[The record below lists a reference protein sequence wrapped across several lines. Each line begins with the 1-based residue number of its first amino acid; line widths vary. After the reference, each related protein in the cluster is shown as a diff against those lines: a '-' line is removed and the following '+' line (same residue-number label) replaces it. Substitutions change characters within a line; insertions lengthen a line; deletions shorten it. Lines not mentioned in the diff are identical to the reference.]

1 MNIYKIT
8 LLAMLA
14 SLAVAGRIA
23 LSHLPNVQ
31 PVTAII
37 ILTGFWMGPAA
48 GLIMAFL
55 TTVVSNM
62 LLGMGYWTIWQV
74 VAWSIIGLFAGLIG
88 KYKPEFPVWG
98 LTIYGFLS
106 GIFFGVVISL
116 TMRSI
121 GQPFWAYY
129 LAGLPYDLNH
139 AISNVIFI
147 LILSPVLGTLFRRYK
162 QRNGLTEETAYVG
175 TTNYRS

>member
-8 LLAMLA
+8 LIAMLA

-23 LSHLPNVQ
+23 LSHVPNVQ

-55 TTVVSNM
+55 TTIVSNM

-74 VAWSIIGLFAGLIG
+74 VAWSIIGLLAGIIG
-88 KYKPEFPVWG
+88 KYKPEFPAWG

-129 LAGLPYDLNH
+129 LAGLPYDINH

-147 LILSPVLGTLFRRYK
+147 LILSPVLSTLFRRYK
-162 QRNGLTEETAYVG
+162 KRNGLTGKTPYFE